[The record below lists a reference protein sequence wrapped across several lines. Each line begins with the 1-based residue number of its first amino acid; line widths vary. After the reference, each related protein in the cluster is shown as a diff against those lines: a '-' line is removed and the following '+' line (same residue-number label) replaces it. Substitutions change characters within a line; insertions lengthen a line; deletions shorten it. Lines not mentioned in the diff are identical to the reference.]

1 MVIFSL
7 EYKKNHITADFE
19 TKVFKL
25 VDIDEIDTAK
35 TITKKSPEK
44 AENVG
49 ERILEIEESE
59 EITKITDITD
69 ITEIAEIA
77 KIADVTE
84 KETQEEM
91 SIRDYVQH
99 NFNYISRRI
108 RDCLIYPALAKR
120 TGTQGTVVIVFTIL
134 ADGSIGNIGVSSSS
148 GEETLDAAAINAVR
162 TASPFKA
169 PNASVRLSVP
179 VVFTLR

>member
-1 MVIFSL
+1 MIFSL
-7 EYKKNHITADFE
+7 EYKKNHIASDFIE

-25 VDIDEIDTAK
+25 VDIDVLDTAK
-35 TITKKSPEK
+35 TITKKSSEK
-44 AENVG
+44 AANVG
-49 ERILEIEESE
+49 ERILEIEE
-59 EITKITDITD
+59 
-69 ITEIAEIA
+69 ITE
-77 KIADVTE
+77 IADVTE
-84 KETQEEM
+84 KETQEEI
-91 SIRDYVQH
+91 SIRRYVQY

-134 ADGSIGNIGVSSSS
+134 ADGSIGNISVSSSS
-148 GEETLDAAAINAVR
+148 GDETLDTAALDAVR
-162 TASPFKA
+162 SASPFKA

>member
-1 MVIFSL
+1 MVIFSI
-7 EYKKNHITADFE
+7 EYKKNHIVSDFIE

-35 TITKKSPEK
+35 TITKKSSEK
-44 AENVG
+44 AANVG

-59 EITKITDITD
+59 EITDITD
-69 ITEIAEIA
+69 ITEIAEI
-77 KIADVTE
+77 TE
-84 KETQEEM
+84 KEIQEEISM
-91 SIRDYVQH
+91 SDYVQH

-162 TASPFKA
+162 AASPFKA